1 MFQWSNLIIVA
12 LTQKCNMNCKYCY
25 LGDKSSLPDTE
36 MSFATYKVII
46 NQIALDK
53 VQYFKEKGEVSK
65 FQVLLHGGEPT
76 LISKNKFK
84 RFLEYGTKVLS
95 AYDLPFEFSV
105 QTNGINLDR
114 DLLQIFKDYDVHL
127 GISIDG
133 CTNNLRDAPVDQKL
147 IIDHL
152 NLAKE
157 MGIKFGI
164 VSVFTSLD
172 NKNFLDEILTYNRWM
187 CVKVNKMEEY
197 YNEGLTPP
205 PIHYFND
212 IFIPVFKDYISGSKP
227 RIYTDL
233 ERIMDDFLVD
243 VATSH
248 SYNTQST
255 CKFKF
260 CGAGTK
266 LISIMPN
273 GLMHICDH
281 WRGDETFY
289 NEKVHQVGTFDF
301 LTLQQFKASLHWIQ
315 KLNPL
320 IKEKGCDNCIYSII
334 CLHECP
340 LANIKSNGKWLL
352 NKKDC
357 ELTKMIYDYLWEH
370 LDDLLDGV
378 SKRKNNIISTTDF
391 SIYGLRKR
399 SQLDKYKIS
408 KINCNSIKI
417 EKV

>member
-1 MFQWSNLIIVA
+1 
-12 LTQKCNMNCKYCY
+12 MNCKYCY
-25 LGDKSSLPDTE
+25 LGDKSTLPDTE
-36 MSFATYKVII
+36 MSFATYKIII

-53 VQYFKEKGEVSK
+53 IKYLNIGEEVPK

-76 LISKNKFK
+76 LVSKDKFK
-84 RFLEYGTKVLS
+84 RFLKYGTEVFS
-95 AYDLPFEFSV
+95 AYNLPFEFSV
-105 QTNGINLDR
+105 QTNGINLNR

-133 CTNNLRDAPVDQKL
+133 CTNNLRETSVDQKL

-152 NLAKE
+152 NLARE
-157 MGIKFGI
+157 MGVKFGT

-172 NKNFLDEILTYNRWM
+172 DKNFLNEILAYNGWL

-197 YNEGLTPP
+197 YDNRLTPSP
-205 PIHYFND
+205 AHYFNN
-212 IFIPVFKDYISGSKP
+212 IFIPTFKDYISSTGLQ
-227 RIYTDL
+227 IHTDL
-233 ERIMDDFLVD
+233 ERIIDGFLID
-243 VATSH
+243 ISTTH

-289 NEKVHQVGTFDF
+289 NEKVHQVGTYDF
-301 LTLQQFKASLHWIQ
+301 LTLQQFRSSMRWIQ

-320 IKEKGCDNCIYSII
+320 IKKKGCDNCIYSII

-340 LANIKSNGKWLL
+340 LANIKLRGKWEL
-352 NKKDC
+352 NDDDC
-357 ELTKMIYDYLWEH
+357 KLTKMIYDYLWAH
-370 LDDLLDGV
+370 LKELLEGV

-391 SIYGLRKR
+391 SIYETCKR
-399 SQLDKYKIS
+399 FQLEGYKIS
-408 KINCNSIKI
+408 KINRNSIKI
-417 EKV
+417 EKAH